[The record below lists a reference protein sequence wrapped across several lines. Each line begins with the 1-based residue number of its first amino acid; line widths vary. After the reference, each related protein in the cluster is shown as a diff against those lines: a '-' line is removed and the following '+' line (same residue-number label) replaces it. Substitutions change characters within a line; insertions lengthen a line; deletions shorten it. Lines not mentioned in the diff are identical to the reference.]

1 MTEQGG
7 EALYQVAVRAL
18 CEFSAKRGDLDLR
31 FTPSP
36 SALEGIAGHTLVTS
50 RRPAHYQREVALDG
64 RYRHLQVRGRADGYD
79 PQANCLEEI
88 KTHRGDLALQP
99 ANHRHLH
106 WAQAR
111 VYGWLLCAERKLE
124 EVELALVYLEVGSQ
138 KETRFVERVRA
149 DELRLFFESQCQA
162 FLAWAEQELA
172 HRQRRDRELAALRF
186 PHAEFRHGQRQ
197 LAEAVY
203 KAASAG
209 CCLMAQAPT
218 GIGKTIGTLFP
229 QLKAMP
235 GQRLDRLF
243 FLAAKTPGR
252 ALALHALRSLEGETG
267 GLPVRVLELVA
278 RDKACEHPDKACHG
292 ESCPLAQG
300 FYERLPAARAAA
312 VEARWLDQA
321 RLREVALA
329 HRVCPYYLGQELAR
343 WCDLAVGDYNYYFD
357 LGAMLHGLA
366 QVNQWRVAVLV
377 DEAHNLVERGRR
389 MYSAELDQGDFLGV
403 RKTAPEALRKPL
415 ERIQRAWN
423 ELAKTQADD
432 YQAYDEPPQKLLL
445 ALQNAVAAIND
456 LLAEQPQALEPALQE
471 FYFAILQFGRLAEL
485 FGEHSLFDIEK
496 RPGRNGRSLARLCL
510 RNVVPA
516 AFLAERFA
524 ASRSTVL
531 FSATLGPRDYYAD
544 LLGLPAGTPWL
555 EVDSPFSASNWR
567 CTYSVG
573 FPRAMRSARHPWRP
587 SQRFSAS
594 SFASGRATTWPSSAV
609 SITCSRRWTSS
620 ARHTRGC
627 RAGARRH
634 GWTRRSAG
642 ASSSASSRAARA
654 SASPCSAV
662 PSAKASTCL
671 ASA

>member
-1 MTEQGG
+1 MP
-7 EALYQVAVRAL
+7 EAGVDVPYQVAVRAL
-18 CEFSAKRGDLDLR
+18 CEFTAKRGDLDLR

-50 RRPAHYQREVALDG
+50 RRPAHYQREVALSG

-124 EVELALVYLEVGSQ
+124 EIELALVYLEIGSH
-138 KETRFVERVRA
+138 KETRFVERQRA
-149 DELRLFFESQCQA
+149 DDLRIFFETQCQA

-172 HRQRRDRELAALRF
+172 HRQRRDRGLLALRF
-186 PHAEFRHGQRQ
+186 PHGEFRHGQRQ

-252 ALALHALRSLEGETG
+252 ALALDALRSLHGEAG
-267 GLPVRVLELVA
+267 ELPVRVLELVA

-292 ESCPLAQG
+292 ESCPLARG
-300 FYERLPAARAAA
+300 FYERLPTRA
-312 VEARWLDQA
+312 
-321 RLREVALA
+321 
-329 HRVCPYYLGQELAR
+329 P
-343 WCDLAVGDYNYYFD
+343 
-357 LGAMLHGLA
+357 
-366 QVNQWRVAVLV
+366 
-377 DEAHNLVERGRR
+377 
-389 MYSAELDQGDFLGV
+389 
-403 RKTAPEALRKPL
+403 
-415 ERIQRAWN
+415 
-423 ELAKTQADD
+423 
-432 YQAYDEPPQKLLL
+432 
-445 ALQNAVAAIND
+445 
-456 LLAEQPQALEPALQE
+456 
-471 FYFAILQFGRLAEL
+471 
-485 FGEHSLFDIEK
+485 
-496 RPGRNGRSLARLCL
+496 
-510 RNVVPA
+510 VPA

-555 EVDSPFSASNWR
+555 EVDSPFSAEQLEVHLQRRVSTR
-567 CTYSVG
+567 YAHRQASLAPIAAILG
-573 FPRAMRSARHPWRP
+573 EQFRQRP
-587 SQRFSAS
+587 GNYLAFFS
-594 SFASGRATTWPSSAV
+594 SFDYLQQALEVFRQAYPWLPCWSQ
-609 SITCSRRWTSS
+609 
-620 ARHTRGC
+620 
-627 RAGARRH
+627 
-634 GWTRRSAG
+634 TRRMDEEERRAFLERFVAG
-642 ASSSASSRAARA
+642 GEGIGFAVLGGAFGEGIDLPGERLIGAFIATLGLPQVNPVNEQIRLRMQRLFGDGYDYTYLYPGLQKVVQAAGRVIRSRSDRGVVHLIDDRFAQARVRRLL
-654 SASPCSAV
+654 PGWWQV
-662 PSAKASTCL
+662 R
-671 ASA
+671 

>member
-1 MTEQGG
+1 M
-7 EALYQVAVRAL
+7 
-18 CEFSAKRGDLDLR
+18 
-31 FTPSP
+31 
-36 SALEGIAGHTLVTS
+36 
-50 RRPAHYQREVALDG
+50 
-64 RYRHLQVRGRADGYD
+64 
-79 PQANCLEEI
+79 
-88 KTHRGDLALQP
+88 
-99 ANHRHLH
+99 
-106 WAQAR
+106 
-111 VYGWLLCAERKLE
+111 
-124 EVELALVYLEVGSQ
+124 
-138 KETRFVERVRA
+138 
-149 DELRLFFESQCQA
+149 
-162 FLAWAEQELA
+162 
-172 HRQRRDRELAALRF
+172 
-186 PHAEFRHGQRQ
+186 
-197 LAEAVY
+197 
-203 KAASAG
+203 
-209 CCLMAQAPT
+209 
-218 GIGKTIGTLFP
+218 
-229 QLKAMP
+229 
-235 GQRLDRLF
+235 
-243 FLAAKTPGR
+243 
-252 ALALHALRSLEGETG
+252 
-267 GLPVRVLELVA
+267 RVLELVA

-423 ELAKTQADD
+423 ELGKTQADD

-555 EVDSPFSASNWR
+555 EVDSPFSAEQLEVHIQRRVSTR
-567 CTYSVG
+567 YAQRQAS
-573 FPRAMRSARHPWRP
+573 WRP
-587 SQRFSAS
+587 SRRFSAS
-594 SFASGRATTWPSSAV
+594 SFASGRATTWPSSAA

-627 RAGARRH
+627 RAGARRD

-642 ASSSASSRAARA
+642 PSSNASSRAARA

-671 ASA
+671 ESA